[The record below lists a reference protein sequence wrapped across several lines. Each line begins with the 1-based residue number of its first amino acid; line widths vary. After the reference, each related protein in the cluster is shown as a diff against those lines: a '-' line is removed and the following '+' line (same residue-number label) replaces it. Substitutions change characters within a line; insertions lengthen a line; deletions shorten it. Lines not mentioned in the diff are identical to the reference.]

1 MLVFPFLGLLAETSS
16 VILIRVVGSL
26 MRAQILL
33 VSVALMLRLVNH
45 LLELGLIYTLKE
57 TIDLISRSV

>member
-1 MLVFPFLGLLAETSS
+1 MLPFLGLIAETSS

>member
-1 MLVFPFLGLLAETSS
+1 MLPFLGLLAETSS
-16 VILIRVVGSL
+16 VILIRVVVSL

-45 LLELGLIYTLKE
+45 LLELGLIYTLEE

>member
-1 MLVFPFLGLLAETSS
+1 MLPFLGLLAETSS

-45 LLELGLIYTLKE
+45 LLELGLIYTLEE

>member
-1 MLVFPFLGLLAETSS
+1 MLSFLGLLAETSS
-16 VILIRVVGSL
+16 VILIRVVGAL

-45 LLELGLIYTLKE
+45 LLELGLIYSLEE

>member
-1 MLVFPFLGLLAETSS
+1 MLPFLGLLAETSS